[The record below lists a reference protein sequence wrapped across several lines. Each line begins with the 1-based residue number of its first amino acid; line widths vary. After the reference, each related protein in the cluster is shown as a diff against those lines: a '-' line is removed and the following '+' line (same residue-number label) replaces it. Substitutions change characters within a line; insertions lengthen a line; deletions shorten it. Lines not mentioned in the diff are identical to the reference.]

1 MHRVASPI
9 VNFETLQL
17 RSASAIA
24 RRTRTDLF
32 SIDSD
37 QRVDHHPVT
46 DLGFFSSKIPFVC
59 SNGDDSRR
67 CDLAM
72 ETPNICEARFMVLFQ
87 ESNRV
92 VVVRGRGEL
101 FDSFVVLS
109 TMHMS
114 QVSTTT

>member
-9 VNFETLQL
+9 INFETL
-17 RSASAIA
+17 RWGSASALA

-37 QRVDHHPVT
+37 QRVDHHPIT
-46 DLGFFSSKIPFVC
+46 DLGFFSSKIPLAC

-67 CDLAM
+67 RDLTM
-72 ETPNICEARFMVLFQ
+72 ETPNTCEARFMILFQ

-92 VVVRGRGEL
+92 VVVR
-101 FDSFVVLS
+101 
-109 TMHMS
+109 
-114 QVSTTT
+114 